1 MDLDQVKMIAKRVT
15 GMVNLMTHSCVS
27 WQSVCTGASQILVII
42 TQILPTEQI
51 YLLRYA
57 VGNLGMV

>member
-1 MDLDQVKMIAKRVT
+1 MNLDQVKMIVKRVT

-27 WQSVCTGASQILVII
+27 WQSVCTGTSQILVII
-42 TQILPTEQI
+42 TQILLTEQI

-57 VGNLGMV
+57 V